1 MLEFLKKNIFIIILS
16 SITLFVGFLT
26 FLTFIDKSF
35 IELNQKNLQ
44 NLLIVNFLLFF
55 LLFILIFVEIKR
67 SIKNDIDKDGL
78 SSNKRYITYFS
89 LFTLIPSVLI
99 SVFSLFL
106 FSFALEKYFDKKV
119 TTVVNNSY
127 ELAKNYVQEV
137 RNKIEADIVLIAF
150 DLNKSAKFLNDNT
163 NEYLRFLRTQ
173 KLIRNVD
180 EIHIIDK
187 NKNLIF
193 STENKNK
200 YVPPV
205 DKALNLVLE
214 DDRPL
219 KIINAPANISAA
231 IMRVQKLDDR
241 FLYVVKFLDKNISTY
256 LSESQEAISFY
267 YNVEERS
274 TGIKISF
281 AFIYIIIVSLL
292 LFVSI
297 TVAIRFS
304 SRFFR
309 SINNLILASSSI
321 GKGNLNTKV
330 PEIKTDK
337 DMEILNKN
345 FNLMTDQLKNQQEKL
360 IINERHEAWE
370 NLARKLAHEIKN
382 PLTPI
387 QLTIDRIKEKYLNK
401 FSDNDQKNFHE
412 NLKIIN
418 NQIKQIENLVN
429 EFSDFARMPKPILK
443 DNDLIVILNENIK
456 LLSQIDKSIG
466 ITLSNKDN
474 QILFN
479 CDKEQISRVFF
490 NLIKNSIE
498 SIQQKNEKE
507 LNFIKKISIEIYKYN
522 DHIKIILIDNGIGFN
537 NIKGNIKDILNP
549 YYTTKK
555 NGTGLG
561 LSIVNKII
569 NDHNGKL
576 NFLSILNGAKIEVN
590 FRFNGNWNINSWW
603 QFRHKKYS

>member
-1 MLEFLKKNIFIIILS
+1 MIDFLKKNIFIIILS
-16 SITLFVGFLT
+16 SITLFIGFLT
-26 FLTFIDKSF
+26 FLTFIDRSF
-35 IELNQKNLQ
+35 IDLNQNNLQ
-44 NLLIVNFLLFF
+44 YLLIVNIFLLF
-55 LLFILIFVEIKR
+55 LLFILIFLEIKK

-89 LFTLIPSVLI
+89 LFTLIPSILI
-99 SVFSLFL
+99 SIFSLFL

-127 ELAKNYVQEV
+127 ELAKSYVEEV
-137 RNKIEADIVLIAF
+137 RNKIEADIILIAF
-150 DLNKSAKFLNDNT
+150 DVNKSAKFLNNNK

-173 KLIRNVD
+173 KIIRDVD

-187 NKNLIF
+187 DKKLFHTSEELKDYI
-193 STENKNK
+193 
-200 YVPPV
+200 PPV
-205 DKALNLVLE
+205 DKALNLVLD

-231 IMRVQKLDDR
+231 IMRLQNFDNR
-241 FLYVVKFLDKNISTY
+241 FLYIVKYLDKNISSY
-256 LSESQEAISFY
+256 LTESQEAINFY

-281 AFIYIIIVSLL
+281 ALIYIIIVSLL
-292 LFVSI
+292 LFISI
-297 TVAIRFS
+297 TIAIKFS

-309 SINNLILASSSI
+309 SINNLILASTSI
-321 GKGNLNTKV
+321 GSGNLDIKV

-345 FNLMTDQLKNQQEKL
+345 FNIMINRLQNQQEKL
-360 IINERHEAWE
+360 IINERHEAWG

-387 QLTIDRIKEKYLNK
+387 QLTIDRIKNKYLGQIGN
-401 FSDNDQKNFHE
+401 DDQKNFKE
-412 NLKIIN
+412 NLNIIN

-443 DNDLIVILNENIK
+443 DNDLLVILNENIN
-456 LLSQIDKSIG
+456 LLSEIDRTIK
-466 ITLSNKDN
+466 ITFAKNNDHIFL
-474 QILFN
+474 N
-479 CDKEQISRVFF
+479 CDKEQLARVFF

-498 SIQQKNEKE
+498 SIQQKKEKNPDFE
-507 LNFIKKISIEIYKYN
+507 KKILIEIFDNN
-522 DHIKIILIDNGIGFN
+522 DHIKIVLIDNGIGFSKEN
-537 NIKGNIKDILNP
+537 FDLKEILNP
-549 YYTTKK
+549 YFTTKK

-561 LSIVNKII
+561 LAIVNKII
-569 NDHNGKL
+569 NDHNGVL
-576 NFLSILNGAKIEVN
+576 TFIPIPEGAKVEIKFLKDGSRN
-590 FRFNGNWNINSWW
+590 FNS
-603 QFRHKKYS
+603 

>member
-16 SITLFVGFLT
+16 SITLFIGFLT
-26 FLTFIDKSF
+26 FLTFIDRSF
-35 IELNQKNLQ
+35 IELNQNNLQ
-44 NLLIVNFLLFF
+44 FLLILNILLLF
-55 LLFILIFVEIKR
+55 LLFIFIFIEIKK

-78 SSNKRYITYFS
+78 TSNKKYITYFS
-89 LFTLIPSVLI
+89 LFTLIPSILI

-137 RNKIEADIVLIAF
+137 RNKVEADIVLIAF
-150 DLNKSAKFLNDNT
+150 DTNKSANFLNNNE

-173 KLIRNVD
+173 KLIRGVD

-187 NKNLIF
+187 NKTLLF
-193 STENKNK
+193 SSEERNRYKA
-200 YVPPV
+200 PV

-219 KIINAPANISAA
+219 KIIDTANNNSAA
-231 IMRVQKLDDR
+231 IIKLQAFDNR
-241 FLYVVKFLDKNISTY
+241 FLYVVKFLDENISNY
-256 LSESQEAISFY
+256 LSESQEAINFY
-267 YNVEERS
+267 YTVEERS

-281 AFIYIIIVSLL
+281 ILIYIIIVSLL
-292 LFVSI
+292 LFISI
-297 TVAIRFS
+297 SIAIRFS

-309 SINNLILASSSI
+309 SINNLILASTEI
-321 GKGNLNTKV
+321 GQGNLNTKV
-330 PEIKTDK
+330 PEIRTDK

-345 FNLMTDQLKNQQEKL
+345 FNSMINRLRNQQSKL
-360 IINERHEAWE
+360 IINERYKAWG

-387 QLTIDRIKEKYLNK
+387 QLTIDRIKDKY
-401 FSDNDQKNFHE
+401 SDKISIDDQANFRE

-429 EFSDFARMPKPILK
+429 EFSDFARMPKPIFK
-443 DNDLIVILNENIK
+443 KNDLIKILNENIK
-456 LLSQIDKSIG
+456 LLSELDKSIK
-466 ITLSNKDN
+466 IELLTNKKDSFLS
-474 QILFN
+474 
-479 CDKEQISRVFF
+479 CDKEQIARVFF

-498 SIQQKNEKE
+498 SIQQKAEK
-507 LNFIKKISIEIYKYN
+507 NPDFNKKIVIEINDNN
-522 DHIKIILIDNGIGFN
+522 DHIKITLIDNGIGFN
-537 NIKGNIKDILNP
+537 NLDKNINEILSP
-549 YYTTKK
+549 YFTTKK

-569 NDHNGKL
+569 NDHNGEL
-576 NFLSILNGAKIEVN
+576 EFFSVNDGAKIEIN
-590 FRFNGNWNINSWW
+590 FKKNGDRNINS
-603 QFRHKKYS
+603 R